1 MSTYPPPGG
10 YGGYASPPPQQPQTS
25 SKAIMALVFAIL
37 AWTTCPIVLAI
48 PALIFA
54 GQAKR
59 EIETSNGWVTGEGFV
74 TASRVMGWINLGLW
88 GLFALAMLVFFVIA
102 IIFGETTD
110 TISDVTTTTTPL
122 F

>member
-1 MSTYPPPGG
+1 
-10 YGGYASPPPQQPQTS
+10 
-25 SKAIMALVFAIL
+25 MALVFSIL

-59 EIETSNGWVTGEGFV
+59 EIEASNGWVTGEGFV
-74 TASRVMGWINLGLW
+74 TASRVMSWLNLALV
-88 GLFALAMLVFFVIA
+88 GLFALFFIAVFVIA
-102 IIFGETTD
+102 IIFGETSTMSDLVPD
-110 TISDVTTTTTPL
+110 TTSE

>member
-1 MSTYPPPGG
+1 MSTYPPPGA
-10 YGGYASPPPQQPQTS
+10 YGGYGAPAPQQPQTS

-88 GLFALAMLVFFVIA
+88 GLFAVGMLVFVAIA
-102 IIFGETTD
+102 IIFGESTTV
-110 TISDVTTTTTPL
+110 SDVTSTTTPL